1 MFLKIIFSL
10 LIPGV
15 VNYSKPVLAIFYILL
30 LIYLFF
36 GVSIIAEKFMEAIEK
51 LTAIKVPVTI
61 SDGKGNE

>member
-1 MFLKIIFSL
+1 

-15 VNYSKPVLAIFYILL
+15 VNYSKPVLAFFYFLL
-30 LIYLFF
+30 LVYLFF

-51 LTAIKVPVTI
+51 LTSIKVPVTI